1 MKNIIRYSCLILL
14 SLHLTGCGFSTFTQ
28 RETDPFI
35 RDIVGNSGKP
45 VAIMVTDS
53 SRRLIYE
60 FKNSPNTQVICA
72 DAPPDTSIAASG
84 AIGFDLSATVQG
96 GAPNTGGNGT
106 LGFDRVTGAST
117 IPLVRRSQGLQYAR
131 DLEAKECILYATG
144 ITTQAQYLINI
155 NKIREDSRG
164 LIELEIKEGI
174 GDLGIPIPTSANPA
188 APPERRSAPP
198 Q

>member
-1 MKNIIRYSCLILL
+1 MKNHIKFSCLILL

-53 SRRLIYE
+53 SRRLVYE
-60 FKNSPNTQVICA
+60 FKKSPNVQVICA

-84 AIGFDLSATVQG
+84 AIGFDLSATIQG
-96 GAPNTGGNGT
+96 GAPNTGGNGA

-131 DLEAKECILYATG
+131 DLEAKECILFATG
-144 ITTQAQYLINI
+144 ITTREQYLFNI
-155 NKIREDSRG
+155 KEIRQASKE
-164 LIELEIKEGI
+164 LIQLEIDKGLGSLSI
-174 GDLGIPIPTSANPA
+174 GTTSNSSA
-188 APPERRSAPP
+188 APLRKPK
-198 Q
+198 